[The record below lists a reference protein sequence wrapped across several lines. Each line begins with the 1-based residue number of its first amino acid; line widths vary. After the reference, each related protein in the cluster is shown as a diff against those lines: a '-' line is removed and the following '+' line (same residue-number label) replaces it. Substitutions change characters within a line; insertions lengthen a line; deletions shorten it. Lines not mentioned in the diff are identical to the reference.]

1 MTFTLES
8 KIPRFDPTNGLV
20 WLMVVV
26 VAFVG
31 GGVGFETFFLP
42 LLAIILLAGFS
53 HLTGTGRFGRE
64 LWTFLFVFTILTLL
78 YVWNGWGG
86 RYTDAIGDG
95 RLWLESAQAIIAGG
109 YFSTPVESIRLHVSN
124 VGVSY
129 LYALVLILGAGNTYA
144 LSVLH
149 ALIIVLSASM
159 TYKIAERVLDV
170 RTAQLAYWMIALQPE
185 VLAWSS
191 ILIRESLVVFLI
203 VSFFY
208 ACIRFFDDGSRRHVF
223 YLLIIV
229 VATYF
234 VRASMIFGFI
244 AMSFVCASLVML
256 NPRRFVLAAA
266 ACVALMAIG
275 IGLTMLPYTGDLRMA
290 GIGTVLFSGAEE
302 GVLAGTFEFGETSI
316 VREVLGERYSVM
328 NFHLWPLWV
337 TAYWI
342 YPFPK
347 LLSGMYYANPM
358 LTVVEN
364 TMGMINFAL
373 LPFIV
378 IGVLSIMQD
387 SRINSNRLMLIGS
400 TAIMATAM
408 NMAGPFV
415 VGRYRLVVTPFVIL
429 ICAYALTHMRMSQR
443 VMVVALTPLAMVA
456 FYVSYLLLKV
466 LLS

>member
-1 MTFTLES
+1 MRLTLES

-129 LYALVLILGAGNTYA
+129 LYALVLILGAGNT
-144 LSVLH
+144 
-149 ALIIVLSASM
+149 SA
-159 TYKIAERVLDV
+159 
-170 RTAQLAYWMIALQPE
+170 
-185 VLAWSS
+185 
-191 ILIRESLVVFLI
+191 LIRESLVVFLI

-244 AMSFVCASLVML
+244 AMSFVCAGLVML

-266 ACVALMAIG
+266 ACVALLALG

-387 SRINSNRLMLIGS
+387 SRINSIRLMLIGS

-408 NMAGPFV
+408 NMSGPFV
-415 VGRYRLVVTPFVIL
+415 VGGFRFG
-429 ICAYALTHMRMSQR
+429 
-443 VMVVALTPLAMVA
+443 
-456 FYVSYLLLKV
+456 
-466 LLS
+466 

>member
-8 KIPRFDPTNGLV
+8 RIPRFNPTNGLV
-20 WLMVVV
+20 WLMVVA

-31 GGVGFETFFLP
+31 GGVGFETVFLP
-42 LLAIILLAGFS
+42 SLAIVLLAGFS
-53 HLTGTGRFGRE
+53 YLTGTGRFGRE
-64 LWTFLFVFTILTLL
+64 LRTFLFVLTILTVL

-109 YFSTPVESIRLHVSN
+109 YFSTPPESWHVSH
-124 VGVSY
+124 VGVPY
-129 LYALVLILGAGNTYA
+129 LYALVLILGTGNIYS
-144 LSVLH
+144 LIVLH

-223 YLLIIV
+223 YVLIIV
-229 VATYF
+229 VAAYF
-234 VRASMIFGFI
+234 VRASMIFSFI
-244 AMSFVCASLVML
+244 AMSFVCATLVML

-266 ACVALMAIG
+266 GCIALMAVG
-275 IGLTMLPYTGDLRMA
+275 IGLTRLPYTSDPRIA
-290 GIGTVLFSGAEE
+290 GIRTVVFGGAEE
-302 GVLAGTFEFGETSI
+302 RVVAGTFEFGEISI
-316 VREVLGERYSVM
+316 VREVLGESYSVM

-342 YPFPK
+342 YPLPK
-347 LLSGMYYANPM
+347 LLSGIYDPNPM

-364 TMGMINFAL
+364 TMGVINFAL

-378 IGVLSIMQD
+378 IGVLSIIQD
-387 SRINSNRLMLIGS
+387 SRINRLMLIGA

-415 VGRYRLVVTPFVIL
+415 VGRYRLVITPFCIL
-429 ICAYALTHMRMSQR
+429 ICAYAFTHMRMSQR
-443 VMVVALTPLAMVA
+443 VMVVGLTPLAMLA

-466 LLS
+466 FLS